1 MATSSHTGR
10 PGGRLLQHPA
20 ASRRRRRTLGQLLL
34 ALGVLFGVVGAM
46 LPANA
51 VPDPNVSGDGWSST
65 WPGFWPPN
73 GNDSW
78 DDYLPAANP
87 TLDPACG
94 IDIGVIIDRSG
105 SIADEGEATN
115 YKNGVKALID
125 EFAGTPSKIGLWS
138 FGSKASDTN
147 PGDYPWHQMV
157 DVDVPANVT
166 SLKDLI
172 DDDLDIVSN
181 VSTNWE
187 EGLRAPLQA
196 SSLAVPKPDLMVV
209 VTDGQPTVHADDSGS
224 GGTVNNADMAGG
236 ILSANLLKAAG
247 IRVLA
252 VGVGDGVAVNGLRT
266 ISGDTPFD
274 GSNIDE
280 ADYLTTSFDDL
291 ATSLREFATA
301 VCGSAVTVTKLAS
314 TTEAPNTFAPAAGW
328 AFAGTLAS
336 PPPSVFSTPDD
347 GITGA
352 DGEVTFQWTS
362 VAQETATIT
371 EAPQE
376 GFTLLPV
383 TCVDE
388 DDVAFTDFTAV
399 PNGIQVTLD
408 PTERIQCEFR
418 NQAAGFVDLAVE
430 KDDGLVTADPGDTLT
445 YDIDYENL
453 GSVGAT
459 GVVLSETVPVGT
471 TFHAA
476 GSTPGWT
483 CADGALAGT
492 TCELAIGNLAAGGS
506 GSAAFAV
513 TIASPVPA
521 GTTVIDNTVSI
532 DGNEDETNTDNNT
545 DDDETSVVG
554 VIDLYVDKVDDPTS
568 TTSGGTITYDIAY
581 GNKALATTTAT
592 DVVLTETVPAHTT
605 YVAAGSSAW
614 SCADGAAAGSTCA
627 LAVGSLAPGDDGVA
641 TFVVEVVDPLPAGVT
656 VIDNTITIG
665 GTGTELDPSDNS
677 DDEDTPLTTRLD
689 LEVTKTDGGVST
701 VPGGTV
707 QYTIGYRNV
716 GNQIASGVVLT
727 ETVPAHTTFNVASST
742 LGWICVPDGDA
753 GSTCTIAI
761 GNLAPS
767 AGYASVTFAVNVVD
781 PLPAGVTE
789 IENTVEISGTN
800 ETDPPGDLPNK
811 AGDTTPVDA
820 APQLEVLKTDNAA
833 TVAPGDELTYTISY
847 RNTGNQTATGVTL
860 AEIVPEHTT
869 FVGPAGWSCAEIL
882 PTIVGCTYAIGDLP
896 VSDVYSTLTFTVV
909 VDDPLT
915 EQVDELYN
923 TVDIN
928 SDDCQGPCDTD
939 DEETPVEA
947 EPVLTVQKDD
957 GGVSTTPGGTVTY
970 DIDYANE
977 GDEPATGVVLTETVP
992 AHTTFAGPA
1001 AWSCSVGDPAG
1012 TVCTIAVGTLAAGAT
1027 GSVEFSVQVLN
1038 PVPAGVDLVV
1048 NTVSIDDDDPEVPGD
1063 SDTDD
1068 TPLDA
1073 DPDLTVDKDDAGVTV
1088 APGGT
1093 ISYTIDYANE
1103 GDEGATGVVLSETV
1117 PADTTFVGPAAWSCE
1132 LGDPAGTVCT
1142 LAVGDLAG
1150 GASGST
1156 TFVVQVDDTV
1166 PAGVEVIDNTVS
1178 IDDDV
1183 CVTSCD
1189 EDDEDTPLDAA
1200 PDLIVT
1206 KDDGGITAEEGDEV
1220 TYTIVYA
1227 NVGDQDATG
1236 VVLTETVPSGS
1247 TFVGP
1252 DDWTCVVDTCTVEIG
1267 DLAAGD
1273 SGEIDFTVLV
1283 APVAEGQTELDNVVV
1298 IADDGENGDDPTPE
1312 DNADTDDTPLL
1323 RPTEVEPNVIVPPA
1337 PPEEVKGS
1345 VTLPTTGA
1353 ETNQLV
1359 LLAGLSM
1366 VLGGIL
1372 LVSESLTAGRRRRS
1386 ALRSR

>member
-1 MATSSHTGR
+1 MATSSHPGR
-10 PGGRLLQHPA
+10 PGGRHLQHPA
-20 ASRRRRRTLGQLLL
+20 PTRRRARRTLGQLLL
-34 ALGVLFGVVGAM
+34 AVGVLFGVVGAM

-51 VPDPNVSGDGWSST
+51 VPDPGVSGDGWSST
-65 WPGFWPPN
+65 WPGSWPPN

-87 TLDPACG
+87 ALDPSCG

-105 SIADEGEATN
+105 SIADAGEGTN

-138 FGSKASDTN
+138 FGNDASDTN
-147 PGDYPWHQMV
+147 PSAYPWHQMV
-157 DVDVPANVT
+157 DVDVPGNVT

-172 DDDLDIVSN
+172 DDINIVSN
-181 VSTNWE
+181 VATNWE

-196 SSLAVPKPDLMVV
+196 SSLAAPQPDLVVV
-209 VTDGQPTVHADDSGS
+209 VTDGQPTVHADDSSS

-252 VGVGDGVAVNGLRT
+252 VGVGDGVSVNGLRT
-266 ISGDTPFD
+266 ISGDTAFD

-291 ATSLREFATA
+291 ATSLREFATS

-314 TTEAPNTFAPAAGW
+314 TAEAPDTFAPAAGW
-328 AFAGTLAS
+328 AFSGTLAS

-362 VAQETATIT
+362 VTQETATIT
-371 EAPQE
+371 EAPQA

-388 DDVAFTDFTAV
+388 DDQPFTDFTAV
-399 PNGIQVTLD
+399 PDGIQVTLD
-408 PTERIQCEFR
+408 PTERIHCEFR
-418 NQAAGFVDLAVE
+418 NQADGFVDLAVE
-430 KDDGLVTADPGDTLT
+430 KDDGLVTADPGDTVT

-453 GSVGAT
+453 GSEGAT
-459 GVVLSETVPVGT
+459 GVVLTETVPVGT

-476 GSTPGWT
+476 GSTAGWT
-483 CADGALAGT
+483 CADGAPAGT
-492 TCELAIGNLAAGGS
+492 TCELAIGNVGAGAS

-513 TIASPVPA
+513 TIASPVPP
-521 GTTVIDNTVSI
+521 GTTVIDNTVTI
-532 DGNEDETNTDNNT
+532 GGNEEESTTDNNS

-568 TTSGGTITYDIAY
+568 TTPGGTITYDVTY

-614 SCADGAAAGSTCA
+614 SCADGAPAGTSCT
-627 LAVGSLAPGDDGVA
+627 LAVGDLAPGADGSA
-641 TFVVEVVDPLPAGVT
+641 TFVVQVVDPVPAGVT
-656 VIDNTITIG
+656 QIDNTITVT
-665 GTGTELDPSDNS
+665 GTGSELDPSDNT
-677 DDEDTPLTTRLD
+677 DDEDTPLTTTVD
-689 LEVTKTDGGVST
+689 LTVAKDDGGVTAEPGDT
-701 VPGGTV
+701 VT
-707 QYTIGYRNV
+707 YEIGYRNEGDQV
-716 GNQIASGVVLT
+716 ATGVVLT
-727 ETVPAHTTFNVASST
+727 ETVPLHTTFNAGASGT
-742 LGWICVPDGDA
+742 GWDCNGGAPGNGDGAGA
-753 GSTCTIAI
+753 GSSCTLAV
-761 GNLAPS
+761 GDLAPS
-767 AGYASVTFAVNVVD
+767 ATLATVDFAVTVVD
-781 PLPAGVTE
+781 PLPADVTQL
-789 IENTVEISGTN
+789 ENLVVISGTN
-800 ETDPPGDLPNK
+800 EDDPDELPNE
-811 AGDTTPVDA
+811 ARDTTPLDA
-820 APQLEVLKTDNAA
+820 APLLEVLKTDGDA

-869 FVGPAGWSCAEIL
+869 FVGPAGWTCAEIL

-896 VSDVYSTLTFTVV
+896 VSDDYSTVTFTVE

-915 EQVDELYN
+915 EQVDTLFN
-923 TVDIN
+923 SVDIN
-928 SDDCQGPCDTD
+928 ADDCQGPCDSD
-939 DEETPVEA
+939 DEDTPVDA
-947 EPVLTVQKDD
+947 EPVLTVAKDD

-1012 TVCTIAVGTLAAGAT
+1012 TVCTIAVGDLAAGAT
-1027 GSVEFSVQVLN
+1027 GSVDFAVQVVN
-1038 PVPAGVDLVV
+1038 PAPAGVDLLV
-1048 NTVSIDDDDPEVPGD
+1048 NTVSIDDDDPEIPGD

-1073 DPDLTVDKDDAGVTV
+1073 APDLT
-1088 APGGT
+1088 
-1093 ISYTIDYANE
+1093 
-1103 GDEGATGVVLSETV
+1103 
-1117 PADTTFVGPAAWSCE
+1117 
-1132 LGDPAGTVCT
+1132 
-1142 LAVGDLAG
+1142 
-1150 GASGST
+1150 
-1156 TFVVQVDDTV
+1156 
-1166 PAGVEVIDNTVS
+1166 
-1178 IDDDV
+1178 
-1183 CVTSCD
+1183 
-1189 EDDEDTPLDAA
+1189 
-1200 PDLIVT
+1200 VT

-1227 NVGDQDATG
+1227 NVGHQDATG
-1236 VVLTETVPSGS
+1236 VVLTETVPPGS

-1252 DDWTCVVDTCTVEIG
+1252 DDWTCVDDTCTVEIG

-1283 APVAEGQTELDNVVV
+1283 APVAEGQTELDNIVV

-1312 DNADTDDTPLL
+1312 DNEDTDDTPLR
-1323 RPTEVEPNVIVPPA
+1323 RPTEVDPNVVR
-1337 PPEEVKGS
+1337 PPEEVQGT
-1345 VTLPTTGA
+1345 VTLPRTGA
-1353 ETNQLV
+1353 EIDRLV

-1366 VLGGIL
+1366 LLGGVL
-1372 LVSESLTAGRRRRS
+1372 LLSESLATERRRRS